1 MVLGNVGE
9 TPVCYYCNK
18 PGHLRKDCYKM
29 RNDLA
34 GGRFSGRGQ
43 GRGGGRNA
51 GRQMGRAALNAVT
64 GQMDVNEVLR
74 LGMAAV
80 ANKDK

>member
-9 TPVCYYCNK
+9 TPVCYYCSK

-51 GRQMGRAALNAVT
+51 GRQMGRAALK
-64 GQMDVNEVLR
+64 L
-74 LGMAAV
+74 
-80 ANKDK
+80 

>member
-43 GRGGGRNA
+43 GRGGGRNT
-51 GRQMGRAALNAVT
+51 GRQMGRAALNTVT
-64 GQMDVNEVLR
+64 GSTDMNEVLR

>member
-43 GRGGGRNA
+43 GRGGGRTV
-51 GRQMGRAALNAVT
+51 GRQMGRNVLNAVGGT
-64 GQMDVNEVLR
+64 TDVHEVLR

-80 ANKDK
+80 ANRDK

>member
-1 MVLGNVGE
+1 
-9 TPVCYYCNK
+9 
-18 PGHLRKDCYKM
+18 M

-34 GGRFSGRGQ
+34 GGRFQGRGQ

-80 ANKDK
+80 ANKDKQAAGQQAATGGKNVRFSDDQGQYESKN